1 MEDKMKIRKKLQ
13 SENSFNPFNDGYEW
27 KKLKG
32 YLDSE
37 KIESVDDGYA
47 IKIAMTS
54 EIYQSY
60 YSQYVEYIK
69 EAIEETGGSLV
80 DIISNF
86 LGMANMDLC
95 RMSLMMAEEGGMVS
109 LMDAAHYGVES
120 PIEHFDKMNAVGAIE
135 GQVDFA
141 NVLLN
146 ILRHTPLNMEAVSP
160 DMRDRLRTIHKMY
173 VASNLLY
180 YTKESY
186 DAALWENGYIERNG
200 DKLKVKYIDTE
211 YPIVRH
217 IGNIRSGNNILA
229 GVESIKYL
237 SSMDRRIREN
247 YFMKGRSAQ
256 ILGEVW
262 LDEKGYVQYS
272 LMAKEN
278 SYEYDSAYALA
289 RAEID
294 LYYPYVPDQKLEQ
307 IGGIT
312 INDMIIL
319 FSRLSNLIS
328 KVKESLMKNDL
339 ELPILSV
346 KMSPKEVVR
355 FLKLTTVYSKDQIEA
370 FLELNTS
377 KLDSGKRIN
386 LWTRP
391 LLAIDRTYHILMSA
405 VTAPNYSFL
414 TDEWLNSAGFKLE
427 ERGKKFERYIKGSL
441 RLLFQKKKYE
451 CHIPDKNK
459 FYDRSNA
466 YEEIDLLMNLKEV
479 VVVAEVKCIRYPMEC
494 RDTYNN
500 LKILRKAAKQ
510 IVRKTGFIEKN
521 KEYLAEDMGKI
532 GDKEIVKV
540 IITNYPIF
548 AGSKIDDIPVI
559 DFYLFDSYIRS
570 GKLTHAMI
578 VPSNADG
585 IIEYGE
591 ELYYTNET
599 ELCQKMREFIE
610 NPPSI
615 EEQRKEIKIGER
627 ELTLPTASIH
637 IFQEFVER
645 EDVVL

>member
-37 KIESVDDGYA
+37 KIESADDGYA
-47 IKIAMTS
+47 VKIAMTS
-54 EIYQSY
+54 EIYQSC

-69 EAIEETGGSLV
+69 DAIKESRGSMV
-80 DIISNF
+80 DIISAF
-86 LGMANMDLC
+86 FGMANMDLC
-95 RMSLMMAEEGGMVS
+95 QMSLMMTEEGGIAS
-109 LMDAAHYGVES
+109 LMEAAHYGVES
-120 PIEHFDKMNAVGAIE
+120 PIGHFGKMNVIGAIE

-146 ILRHTPLNMEAVSP
+146 ILRHTPLNMGAVSP
-160 DMRDRLRTIHKMY
+160 DMRGGLSAIHKMY
-173 VASNLLY
+173 VASNLLH
-180 YTKESY
+180 YTKASY
-186 DAALWENGYIERNG
+186 DMALWENGYIERNG
-200 DKLKVKYIDTE
+200 DKLKVRYLDTE

-229 GVESIKYL
+229 GVEGIRHL
-237 SSMDRRIREN
+237 SDIDRRIREN
-247 YFMKGRSAQ
+247 YFKKGRSAQ
-256 ILGEVW
+256 VIGEAW

-307 IGGIT
+307 IGGLT
-312 INDMIIL
+312 INDMTIM

-328 KVKESLMKNDL
+328 KVKESLMKDDL
-339 ELPILSV
+339 GLSILSV
-346 KMSPKEVVR
+346 KMSQREVLR
-355 FLKLTTVYSKDQIEA
+355 FLKLTTVYSKSQIES

-377 KLDSGKRIN
+377 RLDTGKRIN

-391 LLAIDRTYHILMSA
+391 LLAIDRTYHILLSA
-405 VTAPNYSFL
+405 VTAPRYSFL
-414 TDEWLNSAGFKLE
+414 TDEWLNSVGFKLE
-427 ERGKKFERYIKGSL
+427 DRGKKFERYIKGSL
-441 RLLFQKKKYE
+441 RQLFEKKKYE

-479 VVVAEVKCIRYPMEC
+479 VVIAEVKCIRYPMEC

-510 IVRKTGFIEKN
+510 IVRKAGFIEKN
-521 KEYLAEDMGKI
+521 KEYLAGDIGKI

-548 AGSKIDDIPVI
+548 AGSKIDNISVI

-578 VPSNADG
+578 VPSNANG

-615 EEQRKEIKIGER
+615 EEQRKGIKIGER

-645 EDVVL
+645 EDELL